1 MSSGVNPYAAPTS
14 RGDGSAPDPTNEFI
28 WAGYGRYA
36 VRDVPESTD
45 PEYTDGFSP
54 ELATTGSP
62 DGTKLPDDIR
72 IGKREPPVNDPNNR
86 GYTQRRY
93 SDFYR
98 RISDEETIA
107 GVGWKTHQ
115 AKRAI
120 PVVPNW
126 AQDPISKRPTAD
138 MSPRPY
144 QHRRPWHIPR
154 NIKDAVG
161 EEAVAHFSL
170 ADHRRT
176 FEIYGMKPQGG
187 IGTNTFRPSVT
198 PWDQEL
204 YVPPQPVDYTQPGIR
219 RGFRA
224 V

>member
-1 MSSGVNPYAAPTS
+1 MASGVNPYASPSS
-14 RGDGSAPDPTNEFI
+14 REDGSAPDPTNEFI

-45 PEYTDGFSP
+45 PDYTTGFSP
-54 ELATTGSP
+54 TLATTGSP
-62 DGTKLPDDIR
+62 DGTQLPDDIR

-86 GYTQRRY
+86 SYTQRRY

-98 RISDEETIA
+98 RIADEETKA

-115 AKRAI
+115 AKPGI
-120 PVVPNW
+120 PVEPLRT
-126 AQDPISKRPTAD
+126 QDPMPIRPTAD

-144 QHRRPWHIPR
+144 EHRRPEHHPR

-161 EEAVAHFSL
+161 EDAVAHFSL

-176 FEIYGMKPQGG
+176 FEIMGMKPQGG
-187 IGTNTFRPSVT
+187 IGANTFRPSPV
-198 PWDQEL
+198 PWDQDL
-204 YVPPQPVDYTQPGIR
+204 YVPPQPVDYAQPAVR